1 MAKSIKEYIIKVGA
15 LRGWYSGKRSD
26 DMESMRAAIN
36 RNADILASMIELYEA
51 NRETMEG
58 IIQELRAQSYDQ
70 ITKEAADRL

>member
-1 MAKSIKEYIIKVGA
+1 MAKSIKGYIFKVGA
-15 LRGWYSGKRSD
+15 LRGWYSGKRAD

-51 NRETMEG
+51 NRESMDKM
-58 IIQELRAQSYDQ
+58 IQELRAQSYDQ